1 MIARR
6 LIAALVLVLWPAITW
21 AQGTASLI
29 ADTVSLDGS
38 GRLVA
43 QGNVQAFYDGSTL
56 SAAQITYDPN
66 SDRLVIEGPIFL
78 RSADGQVITA
88 ETADLDSSFENGLL
102 RGARIVLDQQLQLA
116 ANQIARI
123 EDGRYS
129 ALTRTVASSCQV
141 CPGRAPLWDIRADS
155 VLHDTEAR
163 QLYFENA
170 TLRVRGVPV
179 LWVPRMRLPDP
190 TNQRATGLLIPQIR
204 TSDLLGFG
212 VRLPY
217 FITLG
222 DSRDL
227 LLAPFVSSETKTLE
241 ARYRQAFLQGGLQV
255 DGAIS
260 RDTIRPDE
268 FRWYLFSDAIFDIGA
283 GIELRFS
290 GETVSDPFYLREYGY
305 DDKDRLANRL
315 SLLRVTDDSLLEAR
329 GTLYE
334 SLRLDES
341 DASLPPIVLGFGYES
356 TLTPA
361 VAGGRLGWGVS
372 ADATLRSIGALAEDS
387 RDVARLGADLDWQRS
402 WIDRRSGLVLDTQ
415 AAIRLDY
422 YNVQD
427 DPEEGEGWRTGP
439 AAAVTLRWPLVRP
452 GTESRAALT
461 FEPVVSI
468 GWSESYGFSPPN
480 EDATLSE
487 LDEGNLWS
495 LTRFPGEDA
504 RERGFRASAGLQM
517 SRTGPRGGHQSL
529 TFGRVYQSRPQPDY
543 SLASGQAEPYS
554 DWLVSARVDLPGGL
568 DFDARSL
575 FDDDFSFN
583 KTEALVSWRNDRI
596 DLSAGY
602 VWLPADPTRERD
614 EVASEWSADVE
625 FQLTPN
631 WSLSGEGRYDVSA
644 DELARAGFGVGYRN
658 ECVTVD
664 LSVSRRYTIIETVE
678 PATEFGLS
686 VNLTGFSAGR
696 SSGGPAGNC
705 PGNGGP

>member
-1 MIARR
+1 MILRR
-6 LIAALVLVLWPAITW
+6 LIAALVVALWPMILW
-21 AQGTASLI
+21 AQGTASLV
-29 ADTVSLDGS
+29 ADTVTLDGS

-56 SAAQITYDPN
+56 SAAQIVYDPG

-78 RSADGQVITA
+78 RSPDGQIITA
-88 ETADLDSSFENGLL
+88 ERAELDPSFENGLL

-123 EDGRYS
+123 DNGRYS
-129 ALTRTVASSCQV
+129 ALTRAVASSCQV
-141 CPGRAPLWDIRADS
+141 CPGRAPLWEIRADS
-155 VLHDTEAR
+155 LLHDTEAR

-170 TLRVRGVPV
+170 TLRVRGVPI

-190 TNQRATGLLIPQIR
+190 SNPRSTGLLIPQIR
-204 TSDLLGFG
+204 SSDLLGFG
-212 VRLPY
+212 LRVPY

-222 DSRDL
+222 ENRDL
-227 LLAPFVSSETKTLE
+227 LVAPFVSSETRTLE
-241 ARYRQAFLQGGLQV
+241 ARYRQAFLEGGLRI

-260 RDTIRPDE
+260 RDSIRPDE
-268 FRWYLFSDAIFDIGA
+268 WRWYLFSNAIFDIGA

-290 GETVSDPFYLREYGY
+290 GESVSDPFYLRDYGY
-305 DDKDRLANRL
+305 DDRDRLANRL
-315 SLLRVTDDSLLEAR
+315 SLLRVGDTSLFQAR

-334 SLRLDES
+334 SLRLDEP
-341 DASLPPIVLGFGYES
+341 DASLPPIVLGFAYEE
-356 TLTPA
+356 TIDTRLL
-361 VAGGRLGWGVS
+361 GGRLNWGVS
-372 ADATLRSIGALAEDS
+372 GDATLRSIGAQADDS
-387 RDVARLGADLDWQRS
+387 RDVARLGAELGWQDS
-402 WIDRRSGLVLDTQ
+402 WIAPAGLIVDAEAEL
-415 AAIRLDY
+415 RLDY
-422 YNVQD
+422 YNVED
-427 DPEEGEGWRTGP
+427 DPEAGQGWRAGP

-452 GTESRAALT
+452 GGTDRAALT
-461 FEPVVSI
+461 IEPVVGI
-468 GWSESYGFSPPN
+468 GWSESYGFAPPN

-495 LTRFPGEDA
+495 LSRFPGDDA
-504 RERGFRASAGLQM
+504 RERGLRASAGLQM
-517 SRTGPRGGHQSL
+517 SRTGPAGGYQSL
-529 TFGRVYQSRPQPDY
+529 TFGRIYQSRAQPDY
-543 SLASGQAEPYS
+543 SRASGQAEPFS
-554 DWLVSARVDLPGGL
+554 DWLVSAKIDAPGG
-568 DFDARSL
+568 FGIDARSL
-575 FDDDFSFN
+575 FDNSFEFN
-583 KTEALVSWRNDRI
+583 KTEALISWRNDRI

-614 EVASEWSADVE
+614 EVASEWSADVG

-631 WSLSGEGRYDVSA
+631 WSVSAEGRYDVSA

-696 SSGGPAGNC
+696 SNAGPAGHC
-705 PGNGGP
+705 QGNGGP